1 MLAQTYTYTS
11 ESTGLGIGILILY
24 LIGAVIGLACFVI
37 NILNIIDYT
46 KHTDAAWAASGQ
58 SKSTALVVIILGFV
72 CCNLLALYYWF
83 GIKPSV
89 TAAEQPGWNG

>member
-1 MLAQTYTYTS
+1 MLAQTYTYTA
-11 ESTGLGIGILILY
+11 ESTGLGVGILIAY
-24 LIGAVIGLACFVI
+24 LISGVIGLILFVI

-58 SKSTALVVIILGFV
+58 NKSTALVVIILGFV
-72 CCNLLALYYWF
+72 CCGLLALYYWF
-83 GIKPSV
+83 SIKPAV